1 MNFQDLLRQ
10 LQNKDYQAVY
20 FLHGKESYFIDA
32 ITKQV
37 EENVLNETEKAF
49 NFTVFYGKDAN
60 HLDIIDAARR
70 YPMMAERQVVIL
82 KEAQEM
88 RTLPNL
94 INYIE
99 QPTPTTLLLI
109 CHKHKKLKLN
119 TKFGK
124 ALNKKAVVF
133 ESKPLYD
140 NQVPDW
146 IMSHLKSKNLPIRPA
161 AAGLIAEY
169 LGADL
174 GKVANELEKLTINLP
189 AGTEVTTREI
199 ETHIGISKDYN
210 VFELQK
216 AIGQR
221 DVVKTNRI
229 INYFEA
235 NPKKMPLVVLIGSL
249 YNYFSKI
256 YLFHAAKNLPEKDL
270 LSTLQL
276 RSSYFL
282 KEYRA
287 AARQFPPAKAEQAL
301 TLLKEYDLK
310 SKGVGYVSTG
320 KPDSSLTREM
330 IWRILH

>member
-1 MNFQDLLRQ
+1 MNFNDILRQ
-10 LQNKDYQAVY
+10 LKSKDYQAVY
-20 FLHGKESYFIDA
+20 FLHGKESFFIDA
-32 ITKQV
+32 ITDYV
-37 EENVLNETEKAF
+37 EGKVLNESEKAF
-49 NFTVFYGKDAN
+49 NYTVFYGKEAN

-88 RTLPNL
+88 RSLANL
-94 INYIE
+94 QSYIE

-109 CHKHKKLKLN
+109 CHKHRKLKMN

-124 ALNKKAVVF
+124 LLKKKAVVL
-133 ESKPLYD
+133 EAKPLYD

-146 IMSHLKSKNLPIRPA
+146 IISHLKSKKLSIKPKGA
-161 AAGLIAEY
+161 ALIAEY

-174 GKVANELEKLTINLP
+174 AKVANEMDKLAINLP
-189 AGTEVTTREI
+189 PGTEVTEKEI
-199 ETHIGISKDYN
+199 EAHIGISKDYN
-210 VFELQK
+210 VFELQR
-216 AIGQR
+216 ALGQR
-221 DVVKTNRI
+221 DVLKANRI
-229 INYFEA
+229 VNYFEA

-249 YNYFSKI
+249 YNFFSKV
-256 YLFHAAKNLPEKDL
+256 YLFHAAKNLPEKEL

-287 AARQFPPAKAEQAL
+287 AARQFPSTKAEQAL

-310 SKGVGYVSTG
+310 SKGVGYVGTG
-320 KPDSSLTREM
+320 KPQSSLTRELV
-330 IWRILH
+330 WRILH